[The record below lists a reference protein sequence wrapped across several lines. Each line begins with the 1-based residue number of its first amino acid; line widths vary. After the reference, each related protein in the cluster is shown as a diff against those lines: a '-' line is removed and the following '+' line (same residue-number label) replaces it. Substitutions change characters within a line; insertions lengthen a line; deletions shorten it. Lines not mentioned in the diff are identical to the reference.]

1 MSAGTKAKPKMKLQP
16 MEDRIVIMPTDE
28 AESMRGGLYIPDT
41 AKEKP
46 KQGKVLAVGPG
57 AKDENGKRIPI
68 DVAAG
73 DIVLFTQWAG
83 NEIKMDGKDYLVL
96 KESDVIGIIDDAGSK
111 KKAA

>member
-1 MSAGTKAKPKMKLQP
+1 MKIKPLGDRLVVERIEQDEKTAGG
-16 MEDRIVIMPTDE
+16 II
-28 AESMRGGLYIPDT
+28 IPDT

-57 AKDENGKRIPI
+57 AKDESGKRIPM
-68 DVAAG
+68 DVEAG

-83 NEIKMDGKDYLVL
+83 NEIKMDGKEYLVL
-96 KESDVIGIIDDAGSK
+96 KESDVIGIITDAKTS

>member
-1 MSAGTKAKPKMKLQP
+1 MKIKPLA
-16 MEDRIVIMPTDE
+16 DRLVVERLEQEEKT
-28 AESMRGGLYIPDT
+28 SGGIIIPDT

-57 AKDENGKRIPI
+57 AKDENGKRIPV
-68 DVAAG
+68 DVQAG

-83 NEIKMDGKDYLVL
+83 NEIKLDGKDYLVL
-96 KESDVIGIIDDAGSK
+96 KESDVIGIIEDTGSK

>member
-1 MSAGTKAKPKMKLQP
+1 MKIKPLLDRLVVERIEQESKTAGG
-16 MEDRIVIMPTDE
+16 II
-28 AESMRGGLYIPDT
+28 IPDN

-57 AKDENGKRIPI
+57 AKDENGKRNPI
-68 DVAAG
+68 DVEAG

-83 NEIKMDGKDYLVL
+83 SEIKMDGKEYLVL
-96 KESDVIGIIDDAGSK
+96 KESDVIGIIEETKAS

>member
-1 MSAGTKAKPKMKLQP
+1 MNIKPLGDRLVIEAIEQDTKTAGG
-16 MEDRIVIMPTDE
+16 II
-28 AESMRGGLYIPDT
+28 IPDT

-57 AKDENGKRIPI
+57 AKDENGKRIPM
-68 DVAAG
+68 DVSVG

-83 NEIKMDGKDYLVL
+83 SDVKLDGKEYKVL
-96 KESDVIGIIDDAGSK
+96 KESDVIGTIEQGKAG

>member
-1 MSAGTKAKPKMKLQP
+1 MKIRPLS
-16 MEDRIVIMPTDE
+16 DRIVVERIEQDE
-28 AESMRGGLYIPDT
+28 KTAGGIIIPDT

-57 AKDENGKRIPI
+57 AKDENGKRIAM
-68 DVAAG
+68 DVDAG

-83 NEIKMDGKDYLVL
+83 NEIKIDGKEYLVL
-96 KESDVIGIIDDAGSK
+96 KESDVIGIIEETSSK

>member
-1 MSAGTKAKPKMKLQP
+1 MKIKPLS
-16 MEDRIVIMPTDE
+16 DRIVVERIEQDE
-28 AESMRGGLYIPDT
+28 KTAGGIIIPDN

-57 AKDENGKRIPI
+57 AKDENGKRIPV
-68 DVAAG
+68 DVEAG

-83 NEIKMDGKDYLVL
+83 NEIKIDGKEYLVL
-96 KESDVIGIIDDAGSK
+96 KESDVIGIIENAGSK

>member
-1 MSAGTKAKPKMKLQP
+1 MKIKPLA
-16 MEDRIVIMPTDE
+16 DRLVVERLEQDE
-28 AESMRGGLYIPDT
+28 KTSGGIIIPDT

-57 AKDENGKRIPI
+57 AKDENGKRIPV
-68 DVAAG
+68 DVQAG

-83 NEIKMDGKDYLVL
+83 NEIKIDGKDYLVM
-96 KESDVIGIIDDAGSK
+96 KESDVIGIIEEYKAG

>member
-1 MSAGTKAKPKMKLQP
+1 MKIKPLG
-16 MEDRIVIMPTDE
+16 DRIVVERIEQDTKT
-28 AESMRGGLYIPDT
+28 AGGIIIPDN

-57 AKDENGKRIPI
+57 AKDDSGKRIAM
-68 DVAAG
+68 DVSVG

-83 NEIKMDGKDYLVL
+83 NEMKIDGKEYLVM
-96 KESDVIGIIDDAGSK
+96 KESDVIGVLEEGKSS

>member
-1 MSAGTKAKPKMKLQP
+1 MKIRPLGDRLVVERIEQDTKTAGG
-16 MEDRIVIMPTDE
+16 II
-28 AESMRGGLYIPDT
+28 IPDT

-57 AKDENGKRIPI
+57 AKDENGKRIQI
-68 DVAAG
+68 DVEAG

-83 NEIKMDGKDYLVL
+83 NEIKIDGKEYLVL
-96 KESDVIGIIDDAGSK
+96 KESDVIGIIEETGSK

>member
-1 MSAGTKAKPKMKLQP
+1 MKIRPLG
-16 MEDRIVIMPTDE
+16 DRIVVERIEQDTKT
-28 AESMRGGLYIPDT
+28 AGGIIIPDT

-57 AKDENGKRIPI
+57 AKDESGKRVAM
-68 DVAAG
+68 DVSVG

-83 NEIKMDGKDYLVL
+83 NEMKIDGKEYLVM
-96 KESDVIGIIDDAGSK
+96 KESDVIGILEEGKAG

>member
-1 MSAGTKAKPKMKLQP
+1 MNIKPLG
-16 MEDRIVIMPTDE
+16 DRILVERIE
-28 AESMRGGLYIPDT
+28 QESKTAGGIIIPDN

-46 KQGKVLAVGPG
+46 KQAKVLAIGPG

-68 DVAAG
+68 DVAVG

-83 NEIKMDGKDYLVL
+83 SEIKLDGKDYLVL
-96 KESDVIGIIDDAGSK
+96 KESDVIGVIEDAGSK

>member
-1 MSAGTKAKPKMKLQP
+1 MKIKPLG
-16 MEDRIVIMPTDE
+16 DRLVVERLEQEEKT
-28 AESMRGGLYIPDT
+28 SGGIIIPDT

-57 AKDENGKRIPI
+57 AKDENGKRIPV
-68 DVAAG
+68 DVQAG

-83 NEIKMDGKDYLVL
+83 NDIKIDGKDYLVL
-96 KESDVIGIIDDAGSK
+96 KESDVIGIIEETGSK

>member
-1 MSAGTKAKPKMKLQP
+1 MNVKPLG
-16 MEDRIVIMPTDE
+16 DRIVVERIEQDE
-28 AESMRGGLYIPDT
+28 KTAGGIIIPDT

-57 AKDENGKRIPI
+57 AKDESGKRIPM
-68 DVAAG
+68 DVSVG

-83 NEIKMDGKDYLVL
+83 SEIKLDGKEYLVM
-96 KESDVIGIIDDAGSK
+96 KESDVIGIIEESGSK